1 MSPTAAA
8 TATTDTDTGGGPGS
22 GSSRRLWREAG
33 LLTGRHL
40 IETSRTP
47 DVVVYTVVVPIL
59 LMLLVNYGF
68 GGAIAPGGDYIQD
81 LLPAI
86 FVLAAGEIG
95 FTTAAG
101 TATDLNTGLVDRF
114 RSLPIARTALPL
126 GRTMSDTIRHL
137 LAIAVLTAVGYALG
151 FRFDSPAGAA
161 ATVGVALAF
170 GFALTWLAVCL
181 GAGVGNAETAASAS
195 LLLLL
200 LPLFASSALVPV
212 ATMPGWLQAIAR
224 NSPHTAAID
233 AMRALSNGGA
243 VTADLWHTAAWT
255 AGLLLVAIPL
265 ATHLY
270 RRAT

>member
-1 MSPTAAA
+1 V
-8 TATTDTDTGGGPGS
+8 
-22 GSSRRLWREAG
+22 WHEAG

-47 DVVVYTVVVPIL
+47 DVLVYTVVVPIV

-68 GGAIAPGGDYIQD
+68 GGAIAPGGNYVQD
-81 LLPAI
+81 LVPAI

-101 TATDLNTGLVDRF
+101 TATDLNNGLVDRF
-114 RSLPIARTALPL
+114 RSLPIARSALPL
-126 GRTMSDTIRHL
+126 GRSISDATRHL
-137 LAIAVLTAVGYALG
+137 LAIAVLTGVGYALG
-151 FRFDSPAGAA
+151 FRFDNLVGAA

-212 ATMPGWLQAIAR
+212 ETMPGWLQAIAR
-224 NSPHTAAID
+224 NSSHTAAID
-233 AMRALSNGGA
+233 AMRGLADGGP
-243 VTADLWHTAAWT
+243 VGTDLWHTAAWT
-255 AGLLLVAIPL
+255 AGILLVAVPL
-265 ATHLY
+265 ATRLY
-270 RRAT
+270 RAA